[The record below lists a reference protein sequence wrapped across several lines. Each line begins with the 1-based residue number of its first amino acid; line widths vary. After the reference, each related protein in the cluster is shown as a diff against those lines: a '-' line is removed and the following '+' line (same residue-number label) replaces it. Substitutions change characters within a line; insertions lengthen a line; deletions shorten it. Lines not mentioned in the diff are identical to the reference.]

1 MSTFPRQLN
10 FRKKSEP
17 LGALEI
23 IKQMQRRNLLWYG
36 VAIMVSILLHVAVI
50 LMLPGFSVYKMAASP
65 SSGKP
70 ISLKLEDVKMAP
82 ELPDV
87 DRRPPKF
94 KPEAARGEVA
104 GDVGSEATTVR
115 RAMDESAVEPRQVGA
130 GVLIGEQ
137 RNLAEPVPVDRPLWE
152 PRQEILS
159 INQAIV
165 KDDAALRKP
174 RRYMETV
181 PRSQAGLDISA
192 PASREALE
200 SGLVSTGAYYLVDD
214 PSKFTW
220 GRNVP
225 AGMGQGRPPRDVPP
239 PKKIIEEEPKK
250 LIEEKQARVNILKA
264 LEKHLK
270 ADVFVYHSPKT
281 ALYDYCRIEIKRRT
295 SDLLPV
301 LEKDLLL
308 VQDGSASIT
317 EQKLHFCRE
326 GLLKALELLGPGDRF
341 NVVEFRDSVAKCF
354 DTWATVDPDNLQ
366 RAREFIG
373 RMESAGNTD
382 IFESL
387 KDLLQFPRKPGR
399 PVIMVVASD
408 GVATKGMTDHT
419 RIIEAF
425 SQANQGEVSVFTLGT
440 FPGVDAY
447 LLDLLSYRNRGD
459 TFIVK
464 TGRWDIP
471 AVLESRVREVS
482 RPVLSDVQFRFSG
495 QTDCETYPLLTA
507 NLYLD
512 RPLVIFG
519 RYLKGTRH
527 LVFQATGQ
535 ADDVKCDMV
544 FDLDLEKAFTGDAG
558 VKTSWAWQRAYYLI
572 GEHTRTKQPG
582 IITALDRLGKT
593 FDIKIPYKAEV
604 RGTP

>member
-1 MSTFPRQLN
+1 MTQRQLN
-10 FRKKSEP
+10 FRKKNQA
-17 LGALEI
+17 LGAVEMI
-23 IKQMQRRNLLWYG
+23 RQIRRRNLVWYG
-36 VAIMVSILLHVAVI
+36 IAILASLLLHIAVF
-50 LMLPGFSVYKMAASP
+50 LMLPGFSVYKMTARPASE
-65 SSGKP
+65 KQ
-70 ISLKLEDVKMAP
+70 ISLKLEDVKPVP

-94 KPEAARGEVA
+94 KPETARGEVA
-104 GDVGSEATTVR
+104 GDVGTEATTIR

-152 PRQEILS
+152 PCQEILS
-159 INQAIV
+159 INKAIV

-174 RRYMETV
+174 RRYMDTV
-181 PRSQAGLDISA
+181 PRGETGLDISA

-225 AGMGQGRPPRDVPP
+225 AGVGLGRAARDVPP
-239 PKKIIEEEPKK
+239 PKKVIEEEPKK

-264 LEKHLK
+264 LERHLK
-270 ADVFVYHSPKT
+270 ADVYVYHTPRGE
-281 ALYDYCRIEIKRRT
+281 LYDYCRIEIKRRT
-295 SDLLPV
+295 ADLLPV
-301 LEKDLLL
+301 LTKDMIL

-317 EQKLHFCRE
+317 EQKLHYCRE
-326 GLLKALELLGPGDRF
+326 GLLKSLDLLAPGDRF
-341 NVVEFRDSVAKCF
+341 NVVEFRDSVVKCF

-373 RMESAGNTD
+373 RMESVGNTD
-382 IFESL
+382 IYDSL
-387 KDLLQFPRKPGR
+387 KDLLQLPRKPGR

-408 GVATKGMTDHT
+408 GVATMGMTDHT

-425 SQANQGEVSVFTLGT
+425 SQANQGQVSVFTVGT

-459 TFIVK
+459 TYIVK

-471 AVLESRVREVS
+471 AVLENRVREVS
-482 RPVLSDVQFRFSG
+482 RPVLSDVRFRFAG
-495 QTDCETYPLLTA
+495 QTYCEAYPALTA

-512 RPLVIFG
+512 RPLVIYG
-519 RYLKGTRH
+519 RYLKGTPH

-535 ADDVKCDMV
+535 ADEIKCDMV
-544 FDLDLEKAFTGDAG
+544 FDLDLATALVADEG
-558 VKTSWAWQRAYYLI
+558 VRKSWAWQRAYYLI

-582 IITALDRLGKT
+582 VITELGRLGKAYK
-593 FDIKIPYKAEV
+593 IKIPYKTELQQ
-604 RGTP
+604 

>member
-1 MSTFPRQLN
+1 MRTDPRQLN
-10 FRKKSEP
+10 FRKKQEP
-17 LGALEI
+17 LGTLEI
-23 IKQMQRRNLLWYG
+23 IRQMRRRNLVWYG
-36 VAIMVSILLHVAVI
+36 IAILASVLLHVALF
-50 LMLPGFSVYKMAASP
+50 LMLPGFNVYRDATRLP
-65 SSGKP
+65 SEKQ
-70 ISLKLEDVKMAP
+70 ISLKLEDVKIAQ
-82 ELPDV
+82 EVPDI

-94 KPEAARGEVA
+94 KPETARGEVA
-104 GDVGSEATTVR
+104 GDVGAEATTIR
-115 RAMDESAVEPRQVGA
+115 RALDESAVEPRQVGA
-130 GVLIGEQ
+130 GALIGEQ
-137 RNLAEPVPVDRPLWE
+137 RNLAEPVPADRPIWE

-159 INQAIV
+159 INQTIA
-165 KDDAALRKP
+165 KDDPAVRRP
-174 RRYMETV
+174 RRYMENI
-181 PRSQAGLDISA
+181 PRNEAGLDIVS

-225 AGMGQGRPPRDVPP
+225 AGMGAGGVARDVPP
-239 PKKIIEEEPKK
+239 PKKIIEEEPRK
-250 LIEEKQARVNILKA
+250 IIDKQERVNILKA

-270 ADVFVYHSPKT
+270 ADVFVYHSPKG
-281 ALYDYCRIEIKRRT
+281 AVYDYCRIEIKRRT
-295 SDLLPV
+295 TDLLPV
-301 LEKDLLL
+301 LAKDLLL

-326 GLLKALELLGPGDRF
+326 GLLKSLDLLGPGDRF
-341 NVVEFRDSVAKCF
+341 NVVEFRDSVVKCF
-354 DTWATVDPDNLQ
+354 DTWANVNPENL
-366 RAREFIG
+366 RLAREFIG
-373 RMESAGNTD
+373 RMESVGNTD
-382 IFESL
+382 IYDSL
-387 KDLLQFPRKPGR
+387 KDLLQFPRKSGR

-408 GVATKGMTDHT
+408 GDATMGITDHT

-425 SQANQGEVSVFTLGT
+425 SQLNRGQISVFTLGT

-471 AVLESRVREVS
+471 DVFESRVREVS
-482 RPVLSDVQFRFSG
+482 RPVLSDVQFQFAQ
-495 QTDCETYPLLTA
+495 QTYCEAYPLLTA

-512 RPLVIFG
+512 RPLVIYG

-535 ADDVKCDMV
+535 ADEIQCDMV
-544 FDLDLEKAFTGDAG
+544 FDIDLAKAVTVDAG

-582 IITALDRLGKT
+582 IITELGRLGKT
-593 FDIKIPYKAEV
+593 FNIKIPYQSELQGA
-604 RGTP
+604 P